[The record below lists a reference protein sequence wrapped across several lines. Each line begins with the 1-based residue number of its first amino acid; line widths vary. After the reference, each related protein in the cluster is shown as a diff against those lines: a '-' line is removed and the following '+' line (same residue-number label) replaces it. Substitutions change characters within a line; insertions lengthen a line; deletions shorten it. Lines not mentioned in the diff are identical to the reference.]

1 MKRFCRN
8 LTKHDTYFFP
18 RKVNSYMYEEVN
30 VVEYDLNFT
39 RLLLTW
45 LILTDYYSNT
55 KTSLEN
61 SHSSMV
67 AYVR

>member
-8 LTKHDTYFFP
+8 LIKHDTYFFP
-18 RKVNSYMYEEVN
+18 RKVNSYEEVN

-45 LILTDYYSNT
+45 LILTDYYSDT

-67 AYVR
+67 AYAR